1 MAESL
6 SIAEALERLRAA
18 LAAVEDALERRNE
31 RTAAFAGLEGEVH
44 RLGTDRSRLAESLD
58 ASEARAARLAEVNAA
73 VSRGLVEAM
82 EEIRDVLERQDG

>member
-18 LAAVEDALERRNE
+18 AAAIEDALERRRE
-31 RTAAFAGLEGEVH
+31 RAASTAGLEGEVH
-44 RLGTDRSRLAESLD
+44 RLGTDRSRLAEALD
-58 ASEARAARLAEVNAA
+58 AAEARAAKFAEVNAT

-82 EEIRDVLERQDG
+82 EEIRDVLERQGA

>member
-31 RTAAFAGLEGEVH
+31 RAAHMAGLEGEVH

-58 ASEARAARLAEVNAA
+58 AAEARAAKLTEVNAA
-73 VSRGLVEAM
+73 VSRGLVDAM
-82 EEIRDVLERQDG
+82 EEIRDVLERQDA

>member
-18 LAAVEDALERRNE
+18 AAAVEDALERRKE
-31 RTAAFAGLEGEVH
+31 RALAVAGLEGEMH

-58 ASEARAARLAEVNAA
+58 AAEARAARLAEANAA

-82 EEIRDVLERQDG
+82 EDIRDVLERQGA

>member
-18 LAAVEDALERRNE
+18 ATAVEDALERRRE
-31 RTAAFAGLEGEVH
+31 RVAAAAGLEGEVH
-44 RLGTDRSRLAESLD
+44 RLGTDRSRLAEALD
-58 ASEARAARLAEVNAA
+58 AAEARAAKLAEVNAA

-82 EEIRDVLERQDG
+82 EEIRDVLERQGA